1 MIENARV
8 LIRPMERNDAD
19 DVVRLR
25 NDPAVLPQLFCDK
38 PLDREGHLRWFERM
52 QKDGTRHEFMIVERA
67 TGRSIGVT
75 GLNHLDRQHRRA
87 EYGIVIGEAEA
98 RGKGLA
104 FEASRL
110 LLDYAFNKLGLHRVY
125 LHAFIDNEPALRLY
139 RKIGFTQEGI
149 LRQHVCKNGQ
159 HRDVVVMAML
169 QGERRDQIL

>member
-1 MIENARV
+1 MIENERV
-8 LIRPMERNDAD
+8 LIRPMERTDTD

-25 NDPAVLPQLFCDK
+25 NDPAVLPQLFCDE
-38 PLDREGHLRWFERM
+38 PLDREGHLRWFERI

-67 TGRSIGVT
+67 TGRSIGIT

-110 LLDYAFNKLGLHRVY
+110 LLDYAFNKLGLHRLY
-125 LHAFIDNEPALRLY
+125 LHAFTDNEPALRLY
-139 RKIGFTQEGI
+139 RKIGFTQEGF
-149 LRQHVCKNGQ
+149 LHQHVCKNGR